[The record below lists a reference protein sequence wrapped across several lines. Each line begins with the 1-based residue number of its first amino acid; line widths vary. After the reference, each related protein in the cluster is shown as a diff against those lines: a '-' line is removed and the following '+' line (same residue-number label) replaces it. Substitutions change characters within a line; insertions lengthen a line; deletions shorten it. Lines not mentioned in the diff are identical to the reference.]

1 MVMRPL
7 LSFGLVSVAVLVAA
21 GACSTSEAINTSID
35 VATAVAEAAI
45 SRELMG
51 NCYALC
57 GEGTRCN
64 RETGFCERGPSPE
77 RIDTV
82 TPEVSLED
90 RCQMIRRDMIAD
102 RNRGLGEHHP
112 AMAGYSRMLE
122 RCDKLLSS
130 SDPAARICGNFE
142 LELVALESDGFGS
155 KHPDVVAQQ
164 ALLDKCRAEVAARPP
179 KP

>member
-1 MVMRPL
+1 MVMRPI
-7 LSFGLVSVAVLVAA
+7 LSLGLASAAMLVVAA
-21 GACSTSEAINTSID
+21 ACSTSEAINTSID

-45 SRELMG
+45 SRELTG
-51 NCYALC
+51 GCYSLC
-57 GEGTRCN
+57 GEGTHCN
-64 RETGFCERGPSPE
+64 RETGFCDRALPSEP
-77 RIDTV
+77 IDTM
-82 TPEVSLED
+82 TPELTLED
-90 RCQMIRRDMIAD
+90 RCQMVRRDMIAD

-112 AMAGYSRMLE
+112 AMAGYSRTLE
-122 RCDKLLSS
+122 RCDNLLAS

-164 ALLDKCRAEVAARPP
+164 ALLDKCRAEVAARPQ